1 MTAARLRS
9 YRLLVAVGCLLVLAA
24 LVVAAA
30 SDPAPPARTV
40 GFDFTPDRG
49 PKHADTIRS
58 IP

>member
-9 YRLLVAVGCLLVLAA
+9 YRLLAAVGALLVLAA

-30 SDPAPPARTV
+30 PDPAPPARTV
-40 GFDFTPDRG
+40 PFDFTPDTH
-49 PKHADTIRS
+49 PRS